1 MPRLRKV
8 FMFLTLVFLLTG
20 CGFNNAAQDG
30 DIDQDY
36 YGTKLMTDGYNPE
49 NLHKNVDYSEQNPN
63 VDISNSPLNTSEDQE
78 QIENVLNME
87 KDYWLGSM
95 WTNGNDAWV
104 TVFTSNNLT
113 KAELKE
119 REQELREKFQDALP
133 RFDIRVQLKE
143 KK

>member
-1 MPRLRKV
+1 MRKLFIV
-8 FMFLTLVFLLTG
+8 LPFVFLLTG

-30 DIDQDY
+30 DMDQDD

-63 VDISNSPLNTSEDQE
+63 VDISNSPLNTNENQE

-87 KDYWLGSM
+87 KGYWLGSM

-104 TVFTSNNLT
+104 TVFTSNDLT
-113 KAELKE
+113 KTELNKKE
-119 REQELREKFQDALP
+119 KQLRDKFQDALP

-143 KK
+143 KE